1 MVAAAVENAPQTQD
15 VLPMLPTAQ
24 SLDTAGPS
32 LDTLTE
38 GLDRPQIRMLENAF
52 RIRVA
57 PSGPLTA
64 LNLDFAKR
72 LHNMELADRRL
83 VEEAV
88 VVVDVGKN
96 SA

>member
-1 MVAAAVENAPQTQD
+1 MAAVENALQIQD

-52 RIRVA
+52 PIRVA

-64 LNLDFAKR
+64 RNLDFAKR
-72 LHNMELADRRL
+72 LHNMELADRQRL

-88 VVVDVGKN
+88 VVEDAGKN